1 MKIRKL
7 IVSIF
12 VLIFVLVLASGCAT
26 TTPPIESA
34 TESRAEIETEPASSV
49 SKAESESAIQSAIEG
64 LLINSLGA
72 DNVEFLT
79 TEDGNGY
86 CIFSYVDFSYGT
98 FMSDDSSEIRNGII
112 RDTNDTCANIHRQL
126 SYDNVHFVIYSRI
139 DGVVYASTNG
149 VDNTYMWLIAEA
161 G

>member
-12 VLIFVLVLASGCAT
+12 VLIFVFALASGCAT
-26 TTPPIESA
+26 TIPIAESA
-34 TESRAEIETEPASSV
+34 TEPSAEIETEPTSSV
-49 SKAESESAIQSAIEG
+49 SKADAEVAIQSAIEG
-64 LLINSLGA
+64 LLVNSLGA
-72 DNVEFLT
+72 GNVEFLT

-86 CIFSYVDFSYGT
+86 CIFSYVDFSYST
-98 FMSDDSSEIRNGII
+98 FMSDEGAEIRSGII

-161 G
+161 S